1 MRSNINPL
9 PCQLI
14 NYSYLSNTFL
24 KDGYEIELLLHAKF
38 AGEVEEDGKDL
49 TVEALLNTPSTA
61 VGTLLHLATKVGFHT
76 IIPNVAVGKRKC
88 TPRPSPPHSLYIIN

>member
-1 MRSNINPL
+1 MDTKLRS
-9 PCQLI
+9 
-14 NYSYLSNTFL
+14 
-24 KDGYEIELLLHAKF
+24 LLLHAKF

-88 TPRPSPPHSLYIIN
+88 TPRPSQPHSLYIIN